1 MRVLSLSTLGKRETL
16 VTLALFTLE
25 KSEDESNL
33 RSTVYGSQLLGD
45 IFRIWTYLVLPFPI
59 SKTLSRSTCVSW
71 FVGLGD
77 L

>member
-1 MRVLSLSTLGKRETL
+1 MRVLALSTLEKRETL

-33 RSTVYGSQLLGD
+33 RSTIYGSKLLGD
-45 IFRIWTYLVLPFPI
+45 ILGIWTYLVLPLPV
-59 SKTLSRSTCVSW
+59 SKTLSRSTFVSW
-71 FVGLGD
+71 FVGLKD